1 MKRWFCFLL
10 VISFIFAIL
19 PPNILAQNI
28 PEFRTKVRAYRQAN
42 EHKIVN
48 ELTALLAIPN
58 LASDSANIRR
68 NAVKLVEML
77 EQRGIRTQRLE
88 VPGSPPVV
96 FGELQVPGAKRTLMF
111 YAHYDGQP
119 VAALKWDTEPWQ
131 PVLRDQA
138 TEAGGKIIPMPSPDK
153 AFEGEWRIYARSASD
168 DKSPI
173 VAMLTAL
180 DALKANQIKLTTN
193 LKFFFEGEEEAGS
206 PHLEAIVAKYAR
218 LLKADAWILCDGPV
232 HQTRR
237 QQLYFGVRGIV
248 SFEMT
253 VYGANRE
260 LHSGHYGNWAPNPAM
275 RLSQL
280 LASMKNESGRV
291 LVPGFYDGVE
301 PLNAV
306 EQKAIADAP
315 DSDADLMRSLGFSRA
330 EGGGKKLIELIN
342 LPSLNIRG
350 LQSATVGDNA
360 RNVVPAS
367 ATAAID
373 IRLVKGTDKNRMRE
387 LVENHIRQQGYHI
400 VHADPDHETRLKYP
414 KLVKTAWEEGYNA
427 SRTSMDLPISQS
439 IIAAVE
445 AMKGEPVIKMP
456 TLGGSV
462 PFYIFTDMLQTPAIG
477 VPIVNHDNNQ
487 HSANENLRL
496 QNLWDGIEVLAA
508 LMTMR

>member
-1 MKRWFCFLL
+1 MKSAIFLL
-10 VISFIFAIL
+10 FALALLIAMPL
-19 PPNILAQNI
+19 PFLAGQTAM
-28 PEFRTKVRAYRQAN
+28 EVKTKIHAYRQAN
-42 EHKIVN
+42 EHKIIG
-48 ELTALLAIPN
+48 ELIDFLSIPN
-58 LASDSANIRR
+58 LASDSISIRK
-68 NAVKLVEML
+68 NAGKLVAML
-77 EQRGIRTQRLE
+77 EQRGVKTQLLE
-88 VPGSPPVV
+88 VAGSPPAV
-96 FGELQVPGAKRTLMF
+96 FGELKTPGAKHTLMF

-119 VAALKWDTEPWQ
+119 VAAMKWDTGPWL

-153 AFEGEWRIYARSASD
+153 AFESEWRIYARSASD

-180 DALKANQIKLTTN
+180 DAIGANKLKLTAN

-206 PHLEAIVAKYAR
+206 PHLEAIVAKYSDQ
-218 LLKADAWILCDGPV
+218 LKADAWILCDGPV

-237 QQLYFGVRGIV
+237 QQLYFGVRGII
-248 SFEMT
+248 SFELT

-260 LHSGHYGNWAPNPAM
+260 LHSGHYGNWSPNPAM
-275 RLSQL
+275 MLSRL
-280 LASMKNESGRV
+280 LASMKEEDGRV
-291 LVPGFYDGVE
+291 RINGFYDGVE

-306 EQKAIADAP
+306 EQKAVAEAP
-315 DSDADLMRSLGFSRA
+315 DSDAALMRSLGFARA
-330 EGGGKKLIELIN
+330 EGGGKRLAELIN

-350 LQSATVGDNA
+350 MQSGAVGENA
-360 RNVVPAS
+360 RNVVPAA

-373 IRLVKGTDKNRMRE
+373 IRLVEGTNKNRMRE
-387 LVENHIRQQGYHI
+387 LVEQHIRQQGYHI
-400 VHADPDHETRLKYP
+400 VNADPDLETRLKYP
-414 KLVKTAWEEGYNA
+414 QIAKAIWEEGYNA
-427 SRTSMDLPISQS
+427 SRTAMDLPISQA

-445 AMKGEPVIKMP
+445 TMKGEPVIKMP

-462 PFYIFTDMLQTPAIG
+462 PFYVFTDILQTPAIG

-508 LMTMR
+508 LMTM